1 MEGRGGGAI
10 RFDIT
15 QFSQTPPTKS
25 RGQSTTDVVRASW
38 RSQGADNLPEGP
50 LKSRTVVM
58 RDERVG
64 RCPAVSGLTQPWLE
78 HCLFYSPEF
87 ANLEEDI
94 RNRIN
99 RVSQSG
105 GMAGV
110 PKPSLDVSV
119 SQKGRTRRA
128 GLQNVGKHCSG
139 TGRNLFGSALNLDR
153 AGVQSPDT
161 PGLTGHVQTV
171 LVTCRHVLGRGRGCP
186 QGGNTPSSHYLLPGV
201 FLHIRELMLD
211 GPKGSAPATLA
222 IVSQQFPARPPVAV
236 SGNVV
241 VLPLCRQVLVGRH
254 PLRSRARWAPRHSCQ
269 GPNLF
274 RGTYR
279 AEAEHGSLG
288 GVLGQSGTSPGVGRR
303 GGGEGVGRDVLGS
316 RENDLST
323 DGVHRWAPSVAG
335 GHRYDP
341 SVTICRC
348 PLMGPCPLG
357 GSPCPLGGW

>member
-241 VLPLCRQVLVGRH
+241 VLPLCPCAARCWLEDIRLEVGQGGH
-254 PLRSRARWAPRHSCQ
+254 PDTAAK
-269 GPNLF
+269 GPTCFEGL
-274 RGTYR
+274 T
-279 AEAEHGSLG
+279 
-288 GVLGQSGTSPGVGRR
+288 GRR
-303 GGGEGVGRDVLGS
+303 RSTGRWVECLDSPVRRRGWGGGEGERGWGATYWDRGKTTFPQTV
-316 RENDLST
+316 ST
-323 DGVHRWAPSVAG
+323 DGPR
-335 GHRYDP
+335 
-341 SVTICRC
+341 
-348 PLMGPCPLG
+348 L
-357 GSPCPLGGW
+357 